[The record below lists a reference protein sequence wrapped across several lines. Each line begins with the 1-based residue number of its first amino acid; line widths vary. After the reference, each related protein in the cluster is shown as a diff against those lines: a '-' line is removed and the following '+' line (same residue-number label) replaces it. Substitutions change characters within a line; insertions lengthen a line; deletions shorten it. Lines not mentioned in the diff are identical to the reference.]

1 MAPLIQRRLNQG
13 QSSSVEFRLRLYVAE
28 GTLDAVSWLEPH
40 FEEHWHL
47 FGDNA
52 NILDN
57 RYQGYLIGWLK
68 LTIWKGNLFRNFTSL
83 HNGVQEG
90 TEDCSHDSDALTEWV
105 YLVHESSLLGDNYG
119 VKTWPVPYKG
129 VEWGA
134 IFSSYIS
141 AKLCPFWFT
150 SAQVGWTSLLYSE
163 PIRGFRSPY

>member
-1 MAPLIQRRLNQG
+1 MIANQN
-13 QSSSVEFRLRLYVAE
+13 
-28 GTLDAVSWLEPH
+28 GTFDSEETKSEPH

-68 LTIWKGNLFRNFTSL
+68 LTIWKGNLFRNITSL

-119 VKTWPVPYKG
+119 
-129 VEWGA
+129 
-134 IFSSYIS
+134 
-141 AKLCPFWFT
+141 
-150 SAQVGWTSLLYSE
+150 
-163 PIRGFRSPY
+163 